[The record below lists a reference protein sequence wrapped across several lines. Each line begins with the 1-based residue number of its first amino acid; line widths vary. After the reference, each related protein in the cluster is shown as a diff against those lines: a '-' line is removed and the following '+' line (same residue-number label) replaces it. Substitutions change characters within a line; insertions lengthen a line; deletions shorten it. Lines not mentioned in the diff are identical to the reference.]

1 MPPAAVPTTLHNWHH
16 HDNEEARKEIMAAA
30 GNLDDVEVF
39 GSQVLIGVYV
49 RPVKTRGGII
59 TPGGSSKED
68 IWQNKSGLV
77 LKIGP
82 TAFRGDKLEQ
92 FNGRAPAVGEWIYHD
107 VKQCFQAHVKG
118 AGSKK
123 AATREW
129 EGWPV
134 RLVYAADIFGRIKEP
149 QVVV

>member
-16 HDNEEARKEIMAAA
+16 DDADEAKKEIMAAV
-30 GNLDDVEVF
+30 GDLDKFEVF

-59 TPGGSSKED
+59 TPGSASKED

-77 LKIGP
+77 LKVGP
-82 TAFRGDKLEQ
+82 TAFNAERLEQ
-92 FNGRAPAVGEWIYHD
+92 FNGRAPMVGEWIYHD
-107 VKQCFQAHVKG
+107 VKQCFQAHLKG
-118 AGSKK
+118 PKSKK
-123 AATREW
+123 SATRDW
-129 EGWPV
+129 EGWPI
-134 RLVYAADIFGRIKEP
+134 RLVYGADIFGRTPEP